1 MTYLELEI
9 HIPDKEIINTAH
21 SYLVSTALSSLSQ
34 LKSPLMTWIAKE
46 RTIIVYIRDRYKQQ
60 QQQQQ
65 QQQQNINKLEE
76 ISHRDYQLSAFI
88 QYYAQLKFSKLLL
101 GYLLYYFEVRY
112 SACSIM
118 LNV

>member
-1 MTYLELEI
+1 MTYLALEI

-46 RTIIVYIRDRYKQQ
+46 LTIIVYIRDRYK
-60 QQQQQ
+60 QQQ

-88 QYYAQLKFSKLLL
+88 QYYAQLKFSKLL

>member
-1 MTYLELEI
+1 MTYLALEI

-46 RTIIVYIRDRYKQQ
+46 LTIIVYIRDRYK
-60 QQQQQ
+60 QQQQ

-88 QYYAQLKFSKLLL
+88 QSYAQLKLSKLLL

>member
-1 MTYLELEI
+1 MTYLALEI

-46 RTIIVYIRDRYKQQ
+46 LTIIVYIRDRYKQQ

-65 QQQQNINKLEE
+65 NINKLEE
-76 ISHRDYQLSAFI
+76 ISHLPVISLYTVLCSAQILKTSSWLPFI
-88 QYYAQLKFSKLLL
+88 LF
-101 GYLLYYFEVRY
+101 
-112 SACSIM
+112 
-118 LNV
+118 